1 MKSLCISYSLVASA
15 GFPNS
20 LESPIARRRTRI
32 DCLDPC
38 YEVASQ
44 KEARCVMQPCYS
56 STGTV
61 AQELRCVPLDHCSC
75 AGARRCSLSGYCM
88 GPAGA
93 CVPKATTTPI
103 PADILSNFYC
113 CNARFTRTVL
123 GTSHPVAS
131 VSKCLQFCAS
141 NPLCIAMA
149 WNPSGSPACFIALGK
164 TGPVMF
170 PGASGTNG
178 QKVCV
183 KRTVQVMDTPVGA
196 DAVIARCGLDSR
208 NLNNSASGS
217 FGMEPTMRMVSTI
230 EACSTSE
237 ARCFTDGIVLCASQT
252 AVPAKTL
259 DSFNCSRS
267 GGTTASATPA
277 PAVTTAPVNQQPQS
291 TGERTPF
298 TDGFT
303 SDVDN
308 FFKSLDMSIVLM
320 VTIPIGV
327 VVLSCCC
334 WYCCIRSCLAK
345 PRSKRKK
352 QSAPIAWAA
361 SDDPEFI
368 GYTAVHMIK
377 HTFWSLAAYT
387 RSNAPATQP
396 EVEHRVVK
404 LQSPTATAARARA
417 CSPAAHLPSSPV
429 SDTGQYLP
437 QSPAMSLT
445 SSHAS
450 VPSRATVC
458 HASMKGDEEAPSPPA
473 APGPQPQPSPP
484 LMLVSGSVAP
494 IPGRFPS
501 ALPGSCG

>member
-1 MKSLCISYSLVASA
+1 MCHAALLQLHWNCCARTSVCTFGPLLLCWSSSLQFVWLLHGTSWSLRSK
-15 GFPNS
+15 GNNH
-20 LESPIARRRTRI
+20 TN
-32 DCLDPC
+32 
-38 YEVASQ
+38 
-44 KEARCVMQPCYS
+44 
-56 STGTV
+56 TGRHSK
-61 AQELRCVPLDHCSC
+61 QLL
-75 AGARRCSLSGYCM
+75 
-88 GPAGA
+88 
-93 CVPKATTTPI
+93 
-103 PADILSNFYC
+103 C

-277 PAVTTAPVNQQPQS
+277 PAVTTAPLNQQPQS

-327 VVLSCCC
+327 VVLLLLLVLL
-334 WYCCIRSCLAK
+334 YTKLFGET
-345 PRSKRKK
+345 KK
-352 QSAPIAWAA
+352 Q
-361 SDDPEFI
+361 
-368 GYTAVHMIK
+368 
-377 HTFWSLAAYT
+377 
-387 RSNAPATQP
+387 TQKA
-396 EVEHRVVK
+396 ECANC
-404 LQSPTATAARARA
+404 L
-417 CSPAAHLPSSPV
+417 
-429 SDTGQYLP
+429 
-437 QSPAMSLT
+437 
-445 SSHAS
+445 
-450 VPSRATVC
+450 
-458 HASMKGDEEAPSPPA
+458 
-473 APGPQPQPSPP
+473 
-484 LMLVSGSVAP
+484 GS
-494 IPGRFPS
+494 F
-501 ALPGSCG
+501 